1 MLFEKVLYPFDMR
14 KACLGVKPYILKL
27 KEAGCKE
34 VHMLY
39 VLLPSEWGF
48 VAKEEYDSEDKVE
61 ALRGAIDDGYVDGLK
76 RIFEKMKE
84 VAKEFEEKGIKTR
97 VVMIPGELD
106 ETIGYY
112 AKEYGI
118 KLVALGIT
126 DESLSFFRV
135 GKVLDVIKAVDS
147 PVLVVK
153 SPEEDGCQQL
163 Q

>member
-14 KACLGVKPYILKL
+14 KASLGVKPYVLKL

-34 VHMLY
+34 VHLLY
-39 VLLPSEWGF
+39 VILPSEWGF
-48 VAKEEYDSEDKVE
+48 VAKEEYDSEDKIE
-61 ALRGAIDDGYVDGLK
+61 ALRGAVDDGYVDGLI
-76 RIFEKMKE
+76 RIFRKME
-84 VAKEFEEKGIKTR
+84 EIAKELEEKGIKTR

-112 AKEYGI
+112 SKEYGI

>member
-14 KACLGVKPYILKL
+14 KACLGAKPYILKL

-48 VAKEEYDSEDKVE
+48 VAKEEYDSEDKIEV
-61 ALRGAIDDGYVDGLK
+61 LRGAIDDGYVDGLK

-84 VAKEFEEKGIKTR
+84 IAEEFEKSGIKTR

-112 AKEYGI
+112 SKEHGI

-135 GKVLDVIKAVDS
+135 GKVLDIIKAVDS

-153 SPEEDGCQQL
+153 SPEDDGNQEI
-163 Q
+163 

>member
-14 KACLGVKPYILKL
+14 KVSLGVKPYILKL
-27 KEAGCKE
+27 REAGCRE

-48 VAKEEYDSEDKVE
+48 VAKEEYDSEDKIE
-61 ALRGAIDDGYVDGLK
+61 ALRGAIDDGYVDGLL
-76 RIFEKMKE
+76 RIFKKMKE
-84 VAKEFEEKGIKTR
+84 IAQEFEENGIKTR
-97 VVMIPGELD
+97 VVLIPGELD

-112 AKEYGI
+112 SKEYGI

-135 GKVLDVIKAVDS
+135 GKVLDIIKAVDS
-147 PVLVVK
+147 PILIVK
-153 SPEEDGCQQL
+153 TPEEDGDKQI
-163 Q
+163 

>member
-1 MLFEKVLYPFDMR
+1 MLFERVLYPFDMR
-14 KACLGVKPYILKL
+14 KASLGVKPYVLKL

-48 VAKEEYDSEDKVE
+48 VAKEEYDSEDKIE
-61 ALRGAIDDGYVDGLK
+61 ALRGAIDDGYVDGLI
-76 RIFEKMKE
+76 RIFRRMKE
-84 VAKEFEEKGIKTR
+84 IAEEFEASGIKTR
-97 VVMIPGELD
+97 IVLIPGELD

-112 AKEYGI
+112 SKEYGI

-135 GKVLDVIKAVDS
+135 GKVLDIIKAVGS
-147 PVLVVK
+147 PILIVK
-153 SPEEDGCQQL
+153 SPEEDGAKGL
-163 Q
+163 E

>member
-14 KACLGVKPYILKL
+14 KASLGVKPYVLKL

-34 VHMLY
+34 VHLLY
-39 VLLPSEWGF
+39 VILPSEWGF
-48 VAKEEYDSEDKVE
+48 VAKEEYDSEDKIE
-61 ALRGAIDDGYVDGLK
+61 ALRGAVDDGYVDGLI
-76 RIFEKMKE
+76 RIFRKME
-84 VAKEFEEKGIKTR
+84 EIAKELEEKGIKTR

-112 AKEYGI
+112 SKEYGI

-135 GKVLDVIKAVDS
+135 GKVLDVIEAVDS

-153 SPEEDGCQQL
+153 SPEEDGCQEV
-163 Q
+163 

>member
-14 KACLGVKPYILKL
+14 KASLGVKPYILKL

-34 VHMLY
+34 VHLLY
-39 VLLPSEWGF
+39 VILPSEWGF
-48 VAKEEYDSEDKVE
+48 VAKEEYDSEDKIE
-61 ALRGAIDDGYVDGLK
+61 ALRGAVDDGYVDGLI
-76 RIFEKMKE
+76 RIFRKME
-84 VAKEFEEKGIKTR
+84 EIAKELEEKGIKTR

-112 AKEYGI
+112 SKEYGI

-153 SPEEDGCQQL
+153 SPEEDGCREI
-163 Q
+163 

>member
-1 MLFEKVLYPFDMR
+1 MLFEKILYPFDMR

-48 VAKEEYDSEDKVE
+48 VAREEYDSEDKIE
-61 ALRGAIDDGYVDGLK
+61 ALRGAIDDGYVDGLI
-76 RIFEKMKE
+76 RIYRKMRK
-84 VAKEFEEKGIKTR
+84 VAKEFEENAIKTR
-97 VVMIPGELD
+97 IVLIPGELD

-112 AKEYGI
+112 SKEYGI

-126 DESLSFFRV
+126 NESLSFFRI
-135 GKVLDVIKAVDS
+135 GKVLDIIKAVDS

-153 SPEEDGCQQL
+153 TPEEDGDKQI
-163 Q
+163 

>member
-1 MLFEKVLYPFDMR
+1 MMLFEKVLYPFDMR
-14 KACLGVKPYILKL
+14 RASLGVKPYVLKL
-27 KEAGCKE
+27 KEAGCRE

-48 VAKEEYDSEDKVE
+48 VAKEEYDSEGKIE

-84 VAKEFEEKGIKTR
+84 IAKEFEENGIKTR
-97 VVMIPGELD
+97 VVLIPGELD

-112 AKEYGI
+112 SKEYGI
-118 KLVALGIT
+118 KLVALGVT

-135 GKVLDVIKAVDS
+135 GKVLDIIKAVDS

-153 SPEEDGCQQL
+153 SPEEDGCQKI
-163 Q
+163 

>member
-14 KACLGVKPYILKL
+14 RASLGVKPYVLKL
-27 KEAGCKE
+27 KEAGCRE

-48 VAKEEYDSEDKVE
+48 VAKEEYDSEGKIE

-84 VAKEFEEKGIKTR
+84 IAKEFEENGIKTR
-97 VVMIPGELD
+97 VVLIPGELD

-112 AKEYGI
+112 SKEYGI
-118 KLVALGIT
+118 KLVALGVT

-135 GKVLDVIKAVDS
+135 GKVLDIIKAVDS

-153 SPEEDGCQQL
+153 SPEEDGCQKI
-163 Q
+163 

>member
-14 KACLGVKPYILKL
+14 KASLGVKPYVLKL

-34 VHMLY
+34 VHLLY
-39 VLLPSEWGF
+39 VILPSEWGF
-48 VAKEEYDSEDKVE
+48 VAKEEYDSEDKIE
-61 ALRGAIDDGYVDGLK
+61 ALRGAVDDGYVDGLI
-76 RIFEKMKE
+76 RIFRKME
-84 VAKEFEEKGIKTR
+84 EIAKELEEKGIKTR

-112 AKEYGI
+112 SKEYGI

-153 SPEEDGCQQL
+153 SPEEDGCQEV
-163 Q
+163 

>member
-48 VAKEEYDSEDKVE
+48 VAREEYDSEDKIE
-61 ALRGAIDDGYVDGLK
+61 ALRGAIDDGYVDGII
-76 RIFEKMKE
+76 RIYRKMKE
-84 VAKEFEEKGIKTR
+84 VAKEFEENGIKTR
-97 VVMIPGELD
+97 VVLIPGELD

-112 AKEYGI
+112 SKEYGI

-135 GKVLDVIKAVDS
+135 GKVLDIIKAVDS

-153 SPEEDGCQQL
+153 TPEEDGDKQI
-163 Q
+163 